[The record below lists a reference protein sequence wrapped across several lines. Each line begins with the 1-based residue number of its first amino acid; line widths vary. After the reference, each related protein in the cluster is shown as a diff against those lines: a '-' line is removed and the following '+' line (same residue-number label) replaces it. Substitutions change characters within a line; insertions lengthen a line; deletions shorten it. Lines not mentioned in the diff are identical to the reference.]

1 MKTNVELLGEK
12 LGRTLADM
20 TKFAEQGDER
30 AALGTMAVA
39 KAQLNALRRA
49 GGMED
54 VPPTAMAQVEESWK
68 KLIAKHVQA
77 ARRSV

>member
-49 GGMED
+49 CGIED
-54 VPPTAMAQVEESWK
+54 VPPTAMAQVEVSWK
-68 KLIAKHVQA
+68 NMIEGRVRAAKRAV
-77 ARRSV
+77 